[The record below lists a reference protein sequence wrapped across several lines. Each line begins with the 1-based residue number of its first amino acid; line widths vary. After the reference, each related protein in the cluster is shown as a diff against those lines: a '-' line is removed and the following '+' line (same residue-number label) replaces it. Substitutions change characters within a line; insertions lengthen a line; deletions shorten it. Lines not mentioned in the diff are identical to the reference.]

1 MSELETKLLAELE
14 DRLRFETLLAEIS
27 THFINLPAERIDQ
40 EIEAAQRRI
49 CEFFGIDR
57 STIWQQLKH
66 EPGRYV
72 FTHIY
77 EHEDVQT
84 IIKPA
89 NTSFSLNGKWT
100 AQASDGSPVQIQL
113 EVTTDFPWLFNQVF
127 QHGKTVLFSR
137 LEELPPE
144 ASHDAEMIRRFGTKA
159 DAIIPLVVGGAVIGC
174 ITFAMMREERKWPQ
188 AMVTQLSLISQ
199 IFSNALSRK
208 MSELELRESEA
219 RLSLAA
225 ASANAGMW
233 SMSLDTGQVW
243 ATGKTRELFG
253 FLPHDELQYES
264 FLQCI
269 HPEDSER
276 IHQTIQQAMQT
287 ETDFTI
293 EYRVLRADGTVRW
306 IASRGQLQRTTP
318 GNPLSMMGVSVDIG
332 ERKKVEDALRR
343 NEQDL
348 SELTGRIIYAQEEEL
363 RRLSRELHDDLTQR
377 LAALALEAAL
387 IEKQLSPVDPQTV
400 QALKALRINLT
411 DLADDVHGLSRRL
424 HPSILDDLGLVQ
436 AVQAECSTFTK
447 KTGIDLSFTPLD
459 LPGLIPQHLALC
471 LYRIIQEGLQNI
483 AKHASATAASI
494 NLHGISGGIRLLIQ
508 DKGIGFDLKK
518 AKQNAGIGLSSMRER
533 VRHVNGTIAVESNP
547 GKGTE
552 IQIFIPLGEAH
563 EQAAAADS

>member
-1 MSELETKLLAELE
+1 
-14 DRLRFETLLAEIS
+14 
-27 THFINLPAERIDQ
+27 
-40 EIEAAQRRI
+40 
-49 CEFFGIDR
+49 
-57 STIWQQLKH
+57 
-66 EPGRYV
+66 
-72 FTHIY
+72 
-77 EHEDVQT
+77 
-84 IIKPA
+84 
-89 NTSFSLNGKWT
+89 
-100 AQASDGSPVQIQL
+100 
-113 EVTTDFPWLFNQVF
+113 
-127 QHGKTVLFSR
+127 
-137 LEELPPE
+137 
-144 ASHDAEMIRRFGTKA
+144 
-159 DAIIPLVVGGAVIGC
+159 
-174 ITFAMMREERKWPQ
+174 
-188 AMVTQLSLISQ
+188 
-199 IFSNALSRK
+199 
-208 MSELELRESEA
+208 
-219 RLSLAA
+219 
-225 ASANAGMW
+225 
-233 SMSLDTGQVW
+233 
-243 ATGKTRELFG
+243 
-253 FLPHDELQYES
+253 
-264 FLQCI
+264 
-269 HPEDSER
+269 
-276 IHQTIQQAMQT
+276 
-287 ETDFTI
+287 
-293 EYRVLRADGTVRW
+293 
-306 IASRGQLQRTTP
+306 
-318 GNPLSMMGVSVDIG
+318 MMGVSLDIS

-411 DLADDVHGLSRRL
+411 DLADDVHDLSRRL

-436 AVQAECSTFTK
+436 AVQAECSTFTR

-459 LPGLIPQHLALC
+459 LPCLIPRHLALC